1 MISGLKIGVCAE
13 IFRKL
18 GRKYENVRNQSQSLT
33 KLKRSETGSVWI
45 VSRRS
50 ERNSDNNTLLSEFTI
65 VMILNLISVIS
76 EPGIHCEGF
85 NLNNSWLI

>member
-1 MISGLKIGVCAE
+1 M
-13 IFRKL
+13 
-18 GRKYENVRNQSQSLT
+18 
-33 KLKRSETGSVWI
+33 GSVWI

-50 ERNSDNNTLLSEFTI
+50 ERNLDNNTLLSEFPI
-65 VMILNLISVIS
+65 LKILNLISVIS

>member
-1 MISGLKIGVCAE
+1 MISGLKFGACAE

-18 GRKYENVRNQSQSLT
+18 GRKYEKCLELIIESN
-33 KLKRSETGSVWI
+33 ETETESVWI

-50 ERNSDNNTLLSEFTI
+50 ERNSDNNTLLFGFPI
-65 VMILNLISVIS
+65 LMILSPISVIS

-85 NLNNSWLI
+85 N